1 MSTYLKSEL
10 RRPAISGAWSN
21 PYNAARKGR
30 EAEAYITQLETR
42 IREQDQQ
49 IEQLT
54 RDLAAATGAPGA
66 LPSPEALRDLER
78 DDLTDPDP
86 A

>member
-1 MSTYLKSEL
+1 MSTHLKSEL

-21 PYNAARKGR
+21 PHNAARKGR

-54 RDLAAATGAPGA
+54 RDLAAAVGAPAA
-66 LPSPEALRDLER
+66 LPSPEALRDPDR
-78 DDLTDPDP
+78 DDLADLDP

>member
-1 MSTYLKSEL
+1 MSSHLKSEL

-42 IREQDQQ
+42 VREQDAE
-49 IEQLT
+49 IT
-54 RDLAAATGAPGA
+54 RLNAELAAATGAVP
-66 LPSPEALRDLER
+66 LRC
-78 DDLTDPDP
+78 

>member
-1 MSTYLKSEL
+1 MSTHLKSEL

-30 EAEAYITQLETR
+30 EAEAYITQLEAR
-42 IREQDQQ
+42 VREQDAE
-49 IEQLT
+49 IARLNTE
-54 RDLAAATGAPGA
+54 LAAATGA
-66 LPSPEALRDLER
+66 SPARC
-78 DDLTDPDP
+78 

>member
-1 MSTYLKSEL
+1 MSSHLKSEL

-30 EAEAYITQLETR
+30 EAEAYITQLEAR
-42 IREQDQQ
+42 VREQDAE
-49 IEQLT
+49 IARLNTE
-54 RDLAAATGAPGA
+54 LAAATGA
-66 LPSPEALRDLER
+66 SPARC
-78 DDLTDPDP
+78 